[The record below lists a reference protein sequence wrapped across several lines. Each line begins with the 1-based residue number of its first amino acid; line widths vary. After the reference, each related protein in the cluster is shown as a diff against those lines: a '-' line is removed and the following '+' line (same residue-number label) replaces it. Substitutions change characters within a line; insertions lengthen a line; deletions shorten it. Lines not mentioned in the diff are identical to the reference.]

1 MHSKRNPGI
10 EPARHSPT
18 HAGAAAGVAAADA
31 AGSAGAA
38 AGVVAML
45 RGTRRVLDGG
55 LATHLESLGAELG
68 GLLWSGR
75 LLRDDP
81 ALIQRAH
88 ADYFAAGADVC
99 ITASYQCSVPN
110 LCSALGVDEPAAERL
125 ISESVAIARAAIP
138 PATAGRPPPL
148 VAGSVGPYGACRND
162 GSEYTGDYHDSLTPE
177 ELGAWHARRVDLL
190 LAAGV
195 DLLAFETIP
204 CRAEAVGL
212 LALLRDRPAARA
224 WLSLCC
230 RDDARLSSGE
240 AVDEVVRD
248 VERSDAAGQIE
259 ALGVNCTKPRY
270 VSALVR
276 RIRALTERPIVVY
289 PNAGESFDAA
299 TGRWVDDAEAPPER
313 FAALAE
319 EWFAAGATAI
329 GGCCRTGP
337 AHIAAVRRGV
347 DATT

>member
-1 MHSKRNPGI
+1 
-10 EPARHSPT
+10 
-18 HAGAAAGVAAADA
+18 
-31 AGSAGAA
+31 
-38 AGVVAML
+38 ML

-88 ADYFAAGADVC
+88 ADYFAAGADIC

-162 GSEYTGDYHDSLTPE
+162 GSEYTGDYHDALTPE

-204 CRAEAVGL
+204 CRAEAVGCSRCC
-212 LALLRDRPAARA
+212 ASGRRRA
-224 WLSLCC
+224 WLRVLP
-230 RDDARLSSGE
+230 RRRAAELGRGGRRGGAR
-240 AVDEVVRD
+240 R
-248 VERSDAAGQIE
+248 
-259 ALGVNCTKPRY
+259 
-270 VSALVR
+270 
-276 RIRALTERPIVVY
+276 RAL
-289 PNAGESFDAA
+289 
-299 TGRWVDDAEAPPER
+299 
-313 FAALAE
+313 
-319 EWFAAGATAI
+319 
-329 GGCCRTGP
+329 
-337 AHIAAVRRGV
+337 RRRR
-347 DATT
+347 AN